1 VNSSPNTQVASR
13 IPELDGLRGL
23 AILMVVFYHY
33 GFCSGLPVL
42 GGKVFSLT
50 WSGVDLFF
58 VLSGFLIGGIL
69 LDQRQTE
76 NYFKAFYIRRV
87 CRIIP
92 LYYLWLA
99 LFFLLPWLLPT
110 LHHQKWFAAIFIQDI
125 PRWCY
130 TFFLQNIYSA
140 RTEALTSHWLEVTW
154 SLAVEE
160 QFYLLLP
167 LVIWLVPVKRLPP
180 VLVTVIL
187 CAPLFRLY
195 LYVYDIHASA
205 ATYQLLPC
213 RADALLM
220 GVGCAYGVRQER
232 LRHCLRNNQGRLRVV
247 LAVLLAG
254 VGYLTIYGNKG
265 NGFDL
270 VFWGYSWLALFYAC
284 LLLVV
289 ITSKQ
294 GMIVSVMRLPPL
306 RYLGAIAYGVYMMH
320 MAIISLMHGLIL
332 GNESHITNLADGSV
346 TVAALVATL
355 FFAALSW
362 HFFEKPIIRWGHSF
376 SYTHPNPQPPE

>member
-1 VNSSPNTQVASR
+1 
-13 IPELDGLRGL
+13 
-23 AILMVVFYHY
+23 MVVFYHY
-33 GFCSGLPVL
+33 ALGGGLPALVN
-42 GGKVFSLT
+42 KVFSLS

-58 VLSGFLIGGIL
+58 ILSGFLIGGIL
-69 LDQRQTE
+69 LDQRQAE
-76 NYFKAFYIRRV
+76 NYFKTFYLRRV
-87 CRIIP
+87 CRIFP

-99 LFFLLPWLLPT
+99 LFVLLPWLLPA
-110 LHHQKWFAAIFIQDI
+110 LHSQKWIAAIFAQDI

-130 TFFLQNIYSA
+130 ASFLQNIYSA

-180 VLVTVIL
+180 VLAILIL

-195 LYVYDIHASA
+195 LYLHDFHASA

-220 GVGCAYGVRQER
+220 GVACAFGLRQER
-232 LRHCLRNNQGRLRVV
+232 LRRWLQNNQGWLRAA

-254 VGYLTIYGNKG
+254 VGYLTVYGNSG
-265 NGFDL
+265 NNGFDL
-270 VFWGYSWLALFYAC
+270 EFWGYSWLALFYAC

-289 ITSKQ
+289 ITSPR
-294 GMIVSVMRLPPL
+294 GIIVSVMRLPPL
-306 RYLGAIAYGVYMMH
+306 RHLGTIAYGVYIMH
-320 MAIISLMHGLIL
+320 MAIVSLAHGLVL
-332 GNESHITNLADGSV
+332 GNKPLIYNLPDAIV
-346 TVAALVATL
+346 TLTALLVTL
-355 FFAALSW
+355 SLAALSW
-362 HFFEKPIIRWGHSF
+362 HFFERPIIRWGHSF
-376 SYTHPNPQPPE
+376 SYTNPNPQPSE